1 MARRLYRHER
11 LERILHE
18 LEASGYAAVGDL
30 ADLLNVSTVT
40 VRADLDALEQEGAL
54 IRTHGGAVPVPLE
67 GGRYS
72 FAVRRGIRVPA
83 KERIGAYAASLI
95 QDGEAIVM
103 DASTTAW
110 HVAHRLDEKRDITV
124 ITNGLHVA
132 LELLRWPG
140 VSVMMPGGPLWR
152 EAAAVVGPNDDW
164 VLRQGNLQR
173 GFFGGR
179 GLTVEEGLTDAS
191 PEEALLKRQCLE
203 AVREVNVILD
213 ASKLGKVS
221 FAPVVPVS
229 GIQRVITD
237 DEADEA
243 IVERLRDQG
252 VEVIIV

>member
-1 MARRLYRHER
+1 MVRRLYRRER
-11 LERILHE
+11 FEYILRE
-18 LEASGYAAVGDL
+18 LDSNGYAAVGDL
-30 ADLLNVSTVT
+30 AETLNVSAVT

-83 KERIGAYAASLI
+83 KERIGVYAASLI

-103 DASTTAW
+103 DASTTSW

-124 ITNGLHVA
+124 VTNGLHVA

-140 VSVMMPGGPLWR
+140 VAVMMPGGSLWR
-152 EAAAVVGPNDDW
+152 EAAAVIGSNDDW

-179 GLTVEEGLTDAS
+179 GLTVEEGLTDAN
-191 PEEALLKRQCLE
+191 PDEAELKRQFLQ
-203 AVREVNVILD
+203 AVREVNVIID
-213 ASKLGKVS
+213 SSKLGKVS
-221 FAPVVPVS
+221 FAPVVPLS

-237 DEADEA
+237 SEAEPDVVA
-243 IVERLRDQG
+243 QLRYQG
-252 VEVIIV
+252 LEVVVV